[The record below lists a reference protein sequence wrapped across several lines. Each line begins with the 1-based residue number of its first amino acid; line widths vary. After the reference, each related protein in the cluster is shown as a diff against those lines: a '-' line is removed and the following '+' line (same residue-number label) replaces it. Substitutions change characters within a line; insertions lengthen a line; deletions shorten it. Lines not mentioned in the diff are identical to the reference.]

1 MMKKL
6 IIFLSPFLI
15 VLSSIHYGSPFLL
28 DKLFIVIVIA
38 MFLTMVVYAAL
49 REGTISFPRTRFY
62 IPILL
67 FLAFIVIQQA
77 IIMPEN
83 QRYIFEA
90 VFLFFLIVLFFVYFY
105 SGFGKRENSLYII
118 EAVVYTNAF
127 LLFIYL
133 MQSFSHFKHGEDVF
147 SGWLVNHNH
156 IAMLAGMLLPYAI
169 ALSTYRHQNIKNRI
183 LWLVTFFILFIS
195 FLFSVSRGAYISFV
209 LSISITVL
217 ASAWLGLY
225 SKKTAF
231 ILFGAGVLA
240 GAFILN
246 LYPFEHRIFSN
257 LFILSASQRLGIW
270 LGSIRMFLRHPL
282 IGFGIGTYEDAFHM
296 FRPSDILYL
305 VNHAHNI
312 FLEIA
317 DDTGIVGL
325 GLFLWILFAWIYA
338 LISEMK
344 HTSSDFKKTVIWAGF
359 TSTLFLIFHN
369 FVDFGILVPSNAI
382 SAVLVMA
389 GTASVMQINGNN
401 LPLDYVRVLS
411 RRQSMV
417 IGILT
422 GIFFVS
428 VTFLCS
434 RAIYGQ
440 YLYEE
445 GRYYL
450 SANPRALASLE
461 RNAGGETR
469 TELLEKVIQR
479 LTVAQRYIN
488 TDKVHF
494 ETGNAWFKSFT
505 QSGDMTSL
513 DNAIAQFKQAA
524 QLCRWN
530 PYYPEDIGGLYQYKG
545 DIKDA
550 ILYTKQSL
558 ALDPSNASL
567 CLRMANM
574 ELENGNEDSAI
585 HYYEKACGIYPPYT
599 WQVISELILYN
610 VNMDKIKQTAHAL
623 PDGEW
628 VLANELIKTPRVGL
642 GYSVPADKALRAGKG
657 SVADNDV
664 HIAANILKRLMADD
678 IHNLQRYV
686 PLFISITPNKMD
698 ALAQLESLHITST
711 DMLYYIAM
719 LQYQTGRDNAAIN
732 GLSHI
737 IDTDNTY
744 RDAYQLL
751 SNIYASENKPDDA
764 IAVLKKAI
772 YYIPSDYV
780 LYAMLGAF
788 YNQENDWYNAVES
801 YKMAVLFNPLYENGY
816 VQMALI
822 YKAQG
827 MDEQARDV
835 IKKGIDAVPQS
846 VQLRH
851 ALDEIQGSKLKT
863 QD

>member
-1 MMKKL
+1 MIKKL

-28 DKLFIVIVIA
+28 DKLLIVIAIA
-38 MFLTMVVYAAL
+38 MFLTMLVYSAIY
-49 REGTISFPRTRFY
+49 EGAISFPRTRFY

-77 IIMPEN
+77 IVMPEN
-83 QRYIFEA
+83 QRYIVEA
-90 VFLFFLIVLFFVYFY
+90 VLLFFLIVLFFVYFY
-105 SGFGKRENSLYII
+105 SGFGRRENSLYII
-118 EAVVYTNAF
+118 KSVIYTNSI

-133 MQSFSHFKHGEDVF
+133 IRSFSHFKTGEHVF

-169 ALSTYRHQNIKNRI
+169 ALSIYKHQGFKSRVAWFIA
-183 LWLVTFFILFIS
+183 FFVLLIS

-209 LSISITVL
+209 LSISITLL

-225 SKKTAF
+225 NKKTAF
-231 ILFGAGVLA
+231 ILLGTGVLA
-240 GAFILN
+240 GAFIIN

-270 LGSIRMFLRHPL
+270 LGSIKMFLRHPF

-325 GLFLWILFAWIYA
+325 GLFLWILVAWLYA
-338 LISEMK
+338 LITEMK
-344 HTSSDFKKTVIWAGF
+344 RTSSDFKKVVIWAGL

-382 SAVLVMA
+382 SAILVMA
-389 GTASVMQINGNN
+389 GTASVMQINGND
-401 LPLDYVRVLS
+401 LPLDYVKVLS
-411 RRQSMV
+411 RRQRVV
-417 IGILT
+417 IGILM

-428 VTFLCS
+428 ITCLCS
-434 RAIYGQ
+434 RTLYGE
-440 YLYEE
+440 YRYEQ
-445 GRYYL
+445 GKDYL
-450 SANPRALASLE
+450 SAAAHSLPSLDETGKASS
-461 RNAGGETR
+461 ETR
-469 TELLEKVIQR
+469 AAFLEKAIQR
-479 LTVAQRYIN
+479 FTIAQRYIN
-488 TDKVHF
+488 TDKLHF
-494 ETGNAWFKSFT
+494 EAGNAWFKSFT
-505 QSGDMTSL
+505 HSGDMTSL
-513 DNAIAQFKQAA
+513 NNAIAQFKQAA
-524 QLCRWN
+524 QLCTWN

-550 ILYTKQSL
+550 IVYTKQSL

-567 CLRMANM
+567 CLRMADM
-574 ELENGNEDSAI
+574 ELENGNEDGAI
-585 HYYEKACGIYPPYT
+585 GYYKKACTIYPPYT
-599 WQVISELILYN
+599 WHVIPELILYN
-610 VNMDKIKQTAHAL
+610 VTMDKIEQTAHAL

-628 VLANELIKTPRVGL
+628 VLANELIRTPRVGL
-642 GYSVPADKALRAGKG
+642 GYTVPAERELGQDRESA
-657 SVADNDV
+657 ADNDV
-664 HIAANILKRLMADD
+664 HIAAVILKRLMLSDTA
-678 IHNLQRYV
+678 NLQRYV

-698 ALAQLESLHITST
+698 ALVQLESLHST
-711 DMLYYIAM
+711 DIDMLYYIAM
-719 LQYQTGRDNAAIN
+719 LQYQTDNNAAAIK
-732 GLSHI
+732 GLNHI

-772 YYIPSDYV
+772 YYLPSDSV
-780 LYAMLGAF
+780 LYAMLGAC

-801 YKMAVLFNPLYENGY
+801 YKMAVLFNPVYENGY

-827 MDEQARDV
+827 MDAQARDI
-835 IKKGIDAVPQS
+835 IKKGLEAIPYS
-846 VQLRH
+846 STL
-851 ALDEIQGSKLKT
+851 KKFKT
-863 QD
+863 QNSTPFNPP